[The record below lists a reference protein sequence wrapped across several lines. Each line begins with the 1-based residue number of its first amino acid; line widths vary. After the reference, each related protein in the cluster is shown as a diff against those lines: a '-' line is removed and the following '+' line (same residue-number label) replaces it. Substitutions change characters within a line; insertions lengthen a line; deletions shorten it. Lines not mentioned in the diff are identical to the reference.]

1 MTIVALDPGI
11 INTDMAVVYFGDL
24 ASQYQSPQEWYA
36 YQILY
41 IFNQHL
47 VKVNEYYIFYYI
59 PTYRLVT
66 YRKYGENTK
75 TQWVVYYW

>member
-11 INTDMAVVYFGDL
+11 INTDMAVAYFGDL

-59 PTYRLVT
+59 HTYGLVT
-66 YRKYGENTK
+66 YKKIWREYKSS
-75 TQWVVYYW
+75 VSSL